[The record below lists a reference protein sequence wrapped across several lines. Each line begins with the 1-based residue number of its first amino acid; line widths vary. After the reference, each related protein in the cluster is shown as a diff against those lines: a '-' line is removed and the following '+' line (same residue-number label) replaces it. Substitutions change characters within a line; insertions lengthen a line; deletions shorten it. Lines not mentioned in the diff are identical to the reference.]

1 MYGVRSSTS
10 RMVTLWLWIGYGSVL
25 SYEDRPESRLR
36 LVDCRIRVSFNM
48 EHSMCE

>member
-1 MYGVRSSTS
+1 MIIDGV
-10 RMVTLWLWIGYGSVL
+10 WIC

-48 EHSMCE
+48 ERSTEYV